1 MKADDRPAVTFEP
14 FDGFTKTQN
23 HRKIESF
30 CSYSELKGKLLK
42 SYNLRPNIA
51 SRLTVVGSRS
61 FIIWGKA
68 FVCFPEMDDG
78 VSLSTSTP
86 LQGVESGLSKALPVI
101 HIL

>member
-30 CSYSELKGKLLK
+30 CSYSELKEKLLK

-51 SRLTVVGSRS
+51 SRLTVRGREE
-61 FIIWGKA
+61 GGGREGGREGGRDRERA
-68 FVCFPEMDDG
+68 N
-78 VSLSTSTP
+78 
-86 LQGVESGLSKALPVI
+86 LQDLT
-101 HIL
+101 